1 VLIQTHEMN
10 TLQQAWTQIGQKS
23 PGV

>member
-1 VLIQTHEMN
+1 VLIQTHKMN